1 MGDRNGKSAGAL
13 LAVDVGNTR
22 TSLGVFDGDEL
33 LATWTLTTPSSLTAD
48 EAFDVAFSALRSM
61 SQRIS
66 SDLRNRAGD
75 AFETMRDDSMEDAS
89 SLDPGSISDAVL
101 SCVVPDLASAWLEAL
116 RELTGRRPLSVG
128 PGIKTGIRM
137 KYRDP
142 AEVGADRIAD
152 LAAVLGDY
160 EPPAIVVDL
169 GTTTNFE
176 VIDAD
181 GVFLGGII
189 APGMALG
196 ARSLADRAAKLPV
209 IDIVAPKAVIGTCTR
224 EAMQSG
230 VVLGEIARI
239 DGLLAMIER
248 EQPAEYAIIVTG
260 SNAAAVAPLLDHDAT
275 ADATLTLRG
284 LARLHSLNRR

>member
-22 TSLGVFDGDEL
+22 TSLGVFDGDGL

-61 SQRIS
+61 SQRFS

-89 SLDPGSISDAVL
+89 SLDPGSVSDAVL

-248 EQPAEYAIIVTG
+248 EQPAEYSIIVTG
-260 SNAAAVAPLLDHDAT
+260 SNAAAVAPLLDHDAR

>member
-22 TSLGVFDGDEL
+22 TSLGVFDGDGL

-66 SDLRNRAGD
+66 SDLRNRVGD
-75 AFETMRDDSMEDAS
+75 AFETVRDGSMEDAS
-89 SLDPGSISDAVL
+89 SLDPGSVSDAVL
-101 SCVVPDLASAWLEAL
+101 SCVVPDLASAWLKAL

-209 IDIVAPKAVIGTCTR
+209 IDIVAPKAVVGTCTC

-248 EQPAEYAIIVTG
+248 EQPAEYSIIVTG

>member
-1 MGDRNGKSAGAL
+1 MGDRNGNSAGAL

-48 EAFDVAFSALRSM
+48 EAFDIAFSALCSM

-66 SDLRNRAGD
+66 GVLRNHVGD
-75 AFETMRDDSMEDAS
+75 ASETVRDGSMEDAP
-89 SLDPGSISDAVL
+89 SLDPDSVSDAVL

-152 LAAVLGDY
+152 LAAVLGNY

-248 EQPAEYAIIVTG
+248 EQPAEYSIIVTG

>member
-75 AFETMRDDSMEDAS
+75 AFETMRDDSMENAS
-89 SLDPGSISDAVL
+89 SLDPGSVSDAVL

-248 EQPAEYAIIVTG
+248 EQPAEYSIIVTG
-260 SNAAAVAPLLDHDAT
+260 SNAAAVAPLLDHDAM

>member
-1 MGDRNGKSAGAL
+1 MGDRNAKRAGVL

-48 EAFDVAFSALRSM
+48 EAFDVALSSLRSM
-61 SQRIS
+61 SRRLS
-66 SDLRNRAGD
+66 SDLWNRARD
-75 AFETMRDDSMEDAS
+75 ASETVGEDSMEDTL
-89 SLDPGSISDAVL
+89 SLDPDSVSDTVL

-116 RELTGRRPLSVG
+116 RELAGRRPLSVG

-196 ARSLADRAAKLPV
+196 ARSLAYRAAKLPV

-239 DGLLAMIER
+239 DGLLSMIER
-248 EQPAEYAIIVTG
+248 EQPADYSIIVTG
-260 SNAAAVAPLLDHDAT
+260 SNAVAVAPLLDHDAT

-284 LARLHSLNRR
+284 LSRLHSLNRR

>member
-1 MGDRNGKSAGAL
+1 
-13 LAVDVGNTR
+13 
-22 TSLGVFDGDEL
+22 
-33 LATWTLTTPSSLTAD
+33 
-48 EAFDVAFSALRSM
+48 
-61 SQRIS
+61 
-66 SDLRNRAGD
+66 
-75 AFETMRDDSMEDAS
+75 MEDAP
-89 SLDPGSISDAVL
+89 SLDPNSVSDAIL

-248 EQPAEYAIIVTG
+248 EQPAEYSIIVTG

>member
-13 LAVDVGNTR
+13 LAVDVGNTC

-48 EAFDVAFSALRSM
+48 EAFDAAFSVLRSM
-61 SQRIS
+61 SLRIS

-75 AFETMRDDSMEDAS
+75 ASETVRDGSMEDAP
-89 SLDPGSISDAVL
+89 SLDPNSVSDAIL

-209 IDIVAPKAVIGTCTR
+209 IDIVAPKAVIGMCTR

>member
-1 MGDRNGKSAGAL
+1 MSRFPCSAACRYASRPIFEIVRGMHPKRCGMVPWKMPHRL
-13 LAVDVGNTR
+13 IPTRYRTRSYLA
-22 TSLGVFDGDEL
+22 
-33 LATWTLTTPSSLTAD
+33 
-48 EAFDVAFSALRSM
+48 
-61 SQRIS
+61 
-66 SDLRNRAGD
+66 SD
-75 AFETMRDDSMEDAS
+75 T
-89 SLDPGSISDAVL
+89 
-101 SCVVPDLASAWLEAL
+101 DLASAWLEAL

-248 EQPAEYAIIVTG
+248 EQPAEYSIIVTG